1 MRADMFKVIFE
12 RLRIVAP
19 GKRHFGWKD
28 AAQ

>member
-1 MRADMFKVIFE
+1 MRADMVKVIIE